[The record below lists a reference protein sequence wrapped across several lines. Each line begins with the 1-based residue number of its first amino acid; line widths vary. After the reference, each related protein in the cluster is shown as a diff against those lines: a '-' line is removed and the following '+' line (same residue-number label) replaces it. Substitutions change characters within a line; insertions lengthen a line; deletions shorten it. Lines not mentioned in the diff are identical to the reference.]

1 MGSSFFLHLK
11 NKRFE
16 CHLGASKIQATIV
29 FSTFGKD
36 FTKILASYLFIF
48 DNKIWRLFR
57 WMMKPLENCI
67 YSRIGQCNVVNVKCN
82 FASSVIYFI
91 DVFFNFI
98 LSCSSALVDVSMFCP
113 LMFRIISPASYY
125 NWLS

>member
-36 FTKILASYLFIF
+36 FTKILANYLFIF
-48 DNKIWRLFR
+48 DNKI
-57 WMMKPLENCI
+57 
-67 YSRIGQCNVVNVKCN
+67 
-82 FASSVIYFI
+82 
-91 DVFFNFI
+91 
-98 LSCSSALVDVSMFCP
+98 
-113 LMFRIISPASYY
+113 
-125 NWLS
+125 